1 MDECRDE
8 GRRLQGRHP
17 VCPRFQRTAE
27 LLGRRWSAAV
37 IRVALEGPVRFTEI
51 RESVDGLSA
60 RLLTERLR
68 ELEAAGMIERRRD
81 DATGAVVYGLTEKGR
96 ALSRI
101 LREIEAWVDDWDDR
115 PVPRRAGGDA

>member
-8 GRRLQGRHP
+8 GGRLQGRHP

-81 DATGAVVYGLTEKGR
+81 DATGAVVYRLTEKGR

-115 PVPRRAGGDA
+115 PGPRAGEGG

>member
-8 GRRLQGRHP
+8 GGRLQGRHP

-68 ELEAAGMIERRRD
+68 ELEAAGMIERRHD
-81 DATGAVVYGLTEKGR
+81 EATGAAVYRLTDKGH

-115 PVPRRAGGDA
+115 PATRG